1 MSDSLKNI
9 AWDQRLA
16 RILVRPLV
24 RTSVHPNAITTLGL
38 MMGLLAGYLFA
49 QGDPVLANWA
59 AGIFM
64 FAAFVDHVDG
74 ELARLVD
81 KTSTFG
87 HYYDHVAV
95 GVSYV
100 SLFVGMGIGQRY
112 GPLGDWGMFL
122 GAATGVAVA
131 AIMSVRVEIEV
142 REGLEAVKQGSIA
155 GFELED
161 ILYMVGPVIW
171 LGYGLPFLVVA
182 GIGAPLFLVLTA
194 WERMR
199 NSRGRDSRGRGQS

>member
-1 MSDSLKNI
+1 MSGSLKNI

-16 RILVRPLV
+16 RILVRPLA

-49 QGDPVLANWA
+49 QGDPALANWA
-59 AGIFM
+59 AGVFM
-64 FAAFVDHVDG
+64 FAAFVDHADG
-74 ELARLVD
+74 ELARLVN

-95 GVSYV
+95 AISYV

-112 GPLGDWGMFL
+112 GPLGDWGMPL
-122 GAATGVAVA
+122 GVATSVA
-131 AIMSVRVEIEV
+131 VVAIMSVRVEIEV

-155 GFELED
+155 GFEPED

-182 GIGAPLFLVLTA
+182 GIGAPLFLLWVA
-194 WERMR
+194 WERVRNLRGR
-199 NSRGRDSRGRGQS
+199 NSRGQGQS

>member
-1 MSDSLKNI
+1 MNTPRQTI

-16 RILVRPLV
+16 RILVRPLA

-59 AGIFM
+59 AGVFM
-64 FAAFVDHVDG
+64 FAAFIDHADG
-74 ELARLVD
+74 ELARLVN

-95 GVSYV
+95 AVSYV
-100 SLFVGMGIGQRY
+100 TLFVGMGIGQRY
-112 GPLGDWGMFL
+112 GPLEDWAVPL
-122 GAATGVAVA
+122 GVVAGLAVA
-131 AIMSVRVEIEV
+131 ATMSVRVEIEV
-142 REGLEAVKQGSIA
+142 REGTEAVKQGSIA
-155 GFELED
+155 GFEPED

-171 LGYGLPFLVVA
+171 LGYGIPFLVAA
-182 GIGAPLFLVLTA
+182 GIGAPLFLLWVV
-194 WERMR
+194 WDRVR
-199 NSRGRDSRGRGQS
+199 HSKGQGQL